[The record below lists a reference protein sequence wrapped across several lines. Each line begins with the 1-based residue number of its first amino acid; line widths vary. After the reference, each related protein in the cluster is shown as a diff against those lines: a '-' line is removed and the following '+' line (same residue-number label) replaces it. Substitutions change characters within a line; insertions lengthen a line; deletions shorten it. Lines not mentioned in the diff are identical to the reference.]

1 MKKIIALGITISLL
15 FLVGCSNGKVTSQS
29 DDQLL
34 SKNYEEIEKSAKG
47 STVNFYGWGGNEVL
61 NKWFDNYVIPNMKE
75 KYDINVKRVG
85 MDIDTIMNQLISEKQ
100 VKNDKGNIDV
110 FWVNGENFKTAKDN
124 ELLFGPFTNKIENY
138 EKYVD
143 TNSKD
148 ITTDFG
154 TPVDNMESPWG
165 KASFTVLKNSDK
177 VSEDIVDT
185 NTLKEAIVK
194 NPGKFTYPAPPDFTG
209 SAFVRNVIYDIV
221 GYENLKDLPEDE
233 ATVKK
238 AIQPAMDY
246 LKEIKPYLW
255 NEGKTYPS
263 TTAQLD
269 NMYSDGEVNF
279 SMTYAPNEIEGK
291 INSGEFDKS
300 TEFINFDKGNI
311 SNTHFLAI
319 PKNSSNKAGAMVLI
333 NYLTSIDAQ
342 ASKSESKNW
351 GDMTIL
357 DLNKIPKEYKSKFKN
372 SVQVKNPV
380 PEIKASLVPIIEK
393 IWLEEV
399 ANVNE

>member
-15 FLVGCSNGKVTSQS
+15 FLVGCSNGKANSQS
-29 DDQLL
+29 DEQLL

-154 TPVDNMESPWG
+154 TTVDNMESPWG

-177 VSEDIVDT
+177 VSDNIVDT

-194 NPGKFTYPAPPDFTG
+194 KPGKFTYPAPPDFTG

-238 AIQPAMDY
+238 AIQPAIDY

-319 PKNSSNKAGAMVLI
+319 PRNSSNKAGAMVLI

-342 ASKSESKNW
+342 ASKSEPKNW

-357 DLNKIPKEYKSKFKN
+357 DLNKIPKEDKSKFKN

-380 PEIKASLVPIIEK
+380 PEVKASLVPIIEK

>member
-15 FLVGCSNGKVTSQS
+15 FLVGCSNNKVSS
-29 DDQLL
+29 HFDDEIL
-34 SKNYEEIEKSAKG
+34 SKSYEDIEKSAKG

-61 NKWFDNYVIPNMKE
+61 NKWFDSYVIPNMKE
-75 KYDINVKRVG
+75 KYDINVKRVA
-85 MDIDTIMNQLISEKQ
+85 MDIDTTMNQLMSEKQ
-100 VKNDKGNIDV
+100 VGKDKGSIDV

-124 ELLFGPFTNKIENY
+124 GLLFGPFSNKVVNY
-138 EKYVD
+138 DKYVD
-143 TNSKD
+143 KNSKD
-148 ITTDFG
+148 VTTDFG
-154 TPVDNMESPWG
+154 TDVDNMESPWG
-165 KASFTVLKNSDK
+165 KASFTVIKNSDK
-177 VSEDIVDT
+177 VKANIVDT
-185 NTLKEAIVK
+185 NTLKEAIIN

-209 SAFVRNVIYDIV
+209 SAFVRNIIYDIV
-221 GYENLKDLPEDE
+221 GYENIKNLPEDE
-233 ATVKK
+233 EAVKK
-238 AIQPAMDY
+238 AIQPAIDY
-246 LKEIKPYLW
+246 LNDIKPYLW

-263 TTAQLD
+263 TIAQLD

-279 SMTYAPNEIEGK
+279 SMTYAPNEVEAK
-291 INSGEFDKS
+291 VNSKAFDKS

-319 PKNSSNKAGAMVLI
+319 PKNSLNKEGAMVLI

-357 DLNKIPKEYKSKFKN
+357 DLNKIPKEDKSKFKS
-372 SVQVKNPV
+372 SVQVKKSV

-399 ANVNE
+399 ANNNE

>member
-1 MKKIIALGITISLL
+1 MKKFIALGITISLL
-15 FLVGCSNGKVTSQS
+15 FLVGCSNGKVSDQP

-34 SKNYEEIEKSAKG
+34 SKSYKEIEKGAKG

-61 NKWFDNYVIPNMKE
+61 NKWFDSYIIPNMKE

-85 MDIDTIMNQLISEKQ
+85 MDIDTIMNQLMSEKQ
-100 VKNDKGNIDV
+100 VKSDKGSIDV

-124 ELLFGPFTNKIENY
+124 KLLFGPFSNKIVNY
-138 EKYVD
+138 DKYVD
-143 TNSKD
+143 KNSED

-154 TPVDNMESPWG
+154 TSVDNMESPWG

-177 VSEDIVDT
+177 VKTNIVDT
-185 NTLKEAIVK
+185 NTLKEAIMQ

-221 GYENLKDLPEDE
+221 GYENIANLPEDE

-238 AIQPAMDY
+238 AIQPAIDY
-246 LKEIKPYLW
+246 LNGIKPYLW
-255 NEGKTYPS
+255 NKGETYPS

-279 SMTYAPNEIEGK
+279 SMTYAPNEVEGK
-291 INSGEFDKS
+291 IESGEFYKS

-319 PKNSSNKAGAMVLI
+319 PENSSNKAGAMVLI

-357 DLNKIPKEYKSKFKN
+357 DLNKISKEDKAKFKS

-399 ANVNE
+399 ANNNE

>member
-15 FLVGCSNGKVTSQS
+15 FLVGCSNGKANSQS
-29 DDQLL
+29 DEQLL

-154 TPVDNMESPWG
+154 TTVDNMESPWG

-177 VSEDIVDT
+177 VSDNIVDT

-194 NPGKFTYPAPPDFTG
+194 KPGKFTYPAPPDFTG

-279 SMTYAPNEIEGK
+279 SMTYA
-291 INSGEFDKS
+291 
-300 TEFINFDKGNI
+300 
-311 SNTHFLAI
+311 
-319 PKNSSNKAGAMVLI
+319 
-333 NYLTSIDAQ
+333 
-342 ASKSESKNW
+342 
-351 GDMTIL
+351 
-357 DLNKIPKEYKSKFKN
+357 
-372 SVQVKNPV
+372 
-380 PEIKASLVPIIEK
+380 
-393 IWLEEV
+393 
-399 ANVNE
+399 

>member
-15 FLVGCSNGKVTSQS
+15 FLVGCSNGKVPSHS
-29 DDQLL
+29 DEEIL
-34 SKNYEEIEKSAKG
+34 SKSYEEIEKSAQG

-61 NKWFDNYVIPNMKE
+61 NKWFDSYVIPNMKE

-85 MDIDTIMNQLISEKQ
+85 MDIDTTMNKLISEKQ
-100 VKNDKGNIDV
+100 VGNDKGSIDV
-110 FWVNGENFKTAKDN
+110 FWVNGENFKTAKEN
-124 ELLFGPFTNKIENY
+124 ELLFGPFSNKIVNY
-138 EKYVD
+138 DKYVD
-143 TNSKD
+143 KNSKD

-154 TPVDNMESPWG
+154 TAVDNMESPWG
-165 KASFTVLKNSDK
+165 KASFTVIKNSDK
-177 VSEDIVDT
+177 VKANIVDT
-185 NTLKEAIVK
+185 NTLKEAIIN

-209 SAFVRNVIYDIV
+209 SAFVRNIIYDIV
-221 GYENLKDLPEDE
+221 GYENIKNLPEDE
-233 ATVKK
+233 ESVKK
-238 AIQPAMDY
+238 AIQPAIDY
-246 LKEIKPYLW
+246 LNDIKPYLW

-263 TTAQLD
+263 TIAQLD

-279 SMTYAPNEIEGK
+279 SMTYAPNEVEAK
-291 INSGEFDKS
+291 VSSKEFDKS

-319 PKNSSNKAGAMVLI
+319 PKNSSNKEGAMVLI

-357 DLNKIPKEYKSKFKN
+357 DLNKIPKEDKSKFKS

-399 ANVNE
+399 ANNNE